1 MFESLKPLSWR
12 GLRAGGLDDQQGFTL
27 IEMSIVLVII
37 GLIVGGII
45 KGQEVVANGRLKTQ
59 VAQIDAV
66 KSAVYSFQDKFSFL
80 PGDFRASTVL
90 GTASALDGDEN
101 GYVTTNAVT
110 TAIADNVAAV
120 QEMSNAW
127 AQLQAAGLLQ
137 GVSQT
142 TPTSNIY
149 LYPAKI
155 PADFLWFGYFST
167 GPTAT
172 LTTTNQVRIQANGDI
187 SAVPTPAMR
196 TPDAQSID
204 VKYDDGNPFQGS
216 IMVSAHTTTNCTSGA
231 TATDTYSV
239 GGAGTASSVSTKF
252 CIMFWQF

>member
-1 MFESLKPLSWR
+1 MFESLKPLLWR
-12 GLRAGGLDDQQGFTL
+12 GQRAGGLDDQQGFTL

-80 PGDFRASTVL
+80 PGDFSASSVL
-90 GTASALDGDEN
+90 GTAAGLNGNED
-101 GYVTTNAVT
+101 GYVAGSSGS
-110 TAIADNVAAV
+110 AITDAGAAV

-137 GVSQT
+137 GIQQSST
-142 TPTSNIY
+142 TSTLY

-167 GPTAT
+167 GPSSA
-172 LTTTNQVRIQANGDI
+172 LTTTNQVRIQGNGDLN
-187 SAVPTPAMR
+187 APTAALR

-204 VKYDDGNPFQGS
+204 TKYDDGQPMTGS
-216 IMVSAHTTTNCTSGA
+216 IMVGTSPSNNCYTGA
-231 TATDTYSV
+231 TSAATYSV
-239 GGAGTASSVSTKF
+239 GVGTSSSVSTKF
-252 CIMFWQF
+252 CVMFWQF

>member
-1 MFESLKPLSWR
+1 MFESLKPLAWR
-12 GLRAGGLDDQQGFTL
+12 GLRGASPDDQQGFTL

-80 PGDFRASTVL
+80 PGDFKASTVL
-90 GTASALDGDEN
+90 GAGIPDGDEN
-101 GYVTTNAVT
+101 GYVTTT
-110 TAIADNVAAV
+110 SSTSAIADDGIAAT
-120 QEMSNAW
+120 EMSTAW

-137 GVSQT
+137 GVS
-142 TPTSNIY
+142 PTSSGSTTF

-155 PADFLWFGYFST
+155 PADFLWYGYFSS
-167 GPTAT
+167 GPTGSV
-172 LTTTNQVRIQANGDI
+172 TTTNQVRIQANGDLTNK
-187 SAVPTPAMR
+187 ATPSLR

-204 VKYDDGNPFQGS
+204 TKYDDGLPYQGS
-216 IMVSAHTTTNCTSGA
+216 IMVSANQTTNCT
-231 TATDTYSV
+231 TAAASSATYSV
-239 GGAGTASSVSTKF
+239 GSVGTSSSVSTKF

>member
-1 MFESLKPLSWR
+1 MFESLKPLAWR
-12 GLRAGGLDDQQGFTL
+12 GLRPGSHDDQQGFTL

-80 PGDFRASTVL
+80 PGDFKANAVL
-90 GTASALDGDEN
+90 GTVIGLDGNQD
-101 GYVTTNAVT
+101 GYVAGSTGS
-110 TAIADNVAAV
+110 AIVDDAAAV

-137 GVSQT
+137 GIQQT
-142 TPTSNIY
+142 STGSTTY

-167 GPTAT
+167 GPTGT
-172 LTTTNQVRIQANGDI
+172 LTTTNQVRIQSNGDI
-187 SAVPTPAMR
+187 TNKASPALR

-204 VKYDDGNPFQGS
+204 VKYDDGLPFQGS
-216 IMVSAHTTTNCTSGA
+216 IMVSANTNTNCSGTGVNA
-231 TATDTYSV
+231 AYSV
-239 GGAGTASSVSTKF
+239 GGAGTATSVSTKF
-252 CIMFWQF
+252 CVMFWQF